1 QSDYDMPIGGNP
13 KMRPCTCE
21 EGHKL
26 DCPMHGLQA
35 TKPAYEHIWDLQDH
49 LGPKGGDEDMPRSW
63 IHAIASETQ
72 PQQQRKWQ
80 GLTDWLVPEIDYH
93 ITHTF
98 PDQWT
103 IRHHSTPASINA
115 VGK

>member
-26 DCPMHGLQA
+26 DCPMHGLGA

-63 IHAIASETQ
+63 IHAIAADQYDTREYPDAIQMPPTNIQ
-72 PQQQRKWQ
+72 GPVQNRPHPAPQ
-80 GLTDWLVPEIDYH
+80 GCTC
-93 ITHTF
+93 
-98 PDQWT
+98 
-103 IRHHSTPASINA
+103 
-115 VGK
+115 